1 MGRISSETLGRLT
14 NRLSIRESV
23 TEPVPEVQLEI
34 AGSGGHP

>member
-23 TEPVPEVQLEI
+23 TEPARESLLDI
-34 AGSGGHP
+34 AGSRGHS